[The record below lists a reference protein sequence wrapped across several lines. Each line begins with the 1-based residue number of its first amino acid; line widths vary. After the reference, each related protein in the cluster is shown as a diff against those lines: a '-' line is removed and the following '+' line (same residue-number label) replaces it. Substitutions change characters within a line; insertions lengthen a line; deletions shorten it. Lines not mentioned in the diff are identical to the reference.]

1 MEKLIT
7 PIPGIIDEL
16 KTMDEFLT
24 ITMSEDAEEAVA
36 RGNDLAAYIAR
47 SGKLLAD
54 AKYHLNKKMK
64 DDVFAALERIARQNG
79 ATPTAI
85 NAIVKSI
92 CKEEQFLVDW
102 SERTNRS
109 ATHQLEW
116 CRTVI
121 SKAKEEMRL
130 AGFRGNNP

>member
-16 KTMDEFLT
+16 KTMDEFLK
-24 ITMSEDAEEAVA
+24 ITMSEDGEEAQA
-36 RGNDLAAYIAR
+36 RGNDLSAYMAR

-54 AKYHLNKKMK
+54 AKYYLN
-64 DDVFAALERIARQNG
+64 AALKSDLMEVIRDNAKKANVSHK
-79 ATPTAI
+79 ATNTLI
-85 NAIVKSI
+85 DCL
-92 CKEEQFLVDW
+92 CKDQRFLVDW
-102 SERTNRS
+102 AERTNRS
-109 ATHQLEW
+109 CTHQLDW

-130 AGFRGNNP
+130 SGFNR